1 MIHLDKN
8 SNVLRNIQIKFVNWR
23 EDFKRK
29 SLYRKK
35 MMNMLTI
42 QEAELIYSS
51 FINKNLKESYTDFQ
65 TKKKMY
71 KDIPFWKLKLN
82 IRMKVSNE
90 KIVYCVPR
98 FEDIE

>member
-1 MIHLDKN
+1 MIHSETE
-8 SNVLRNIQIKFVNWR
+8 SNLFKDIQIKFLNWR

-51 FINKNLKESYTDFQ
+51 FINKKLKESYTDFK

-71 KDIPFWKLKLN
+71 RDIPFWKLKLN
-82 IRMKVSNE
+82 IRMKISNE

-98 FEDIE
+98 FEELE